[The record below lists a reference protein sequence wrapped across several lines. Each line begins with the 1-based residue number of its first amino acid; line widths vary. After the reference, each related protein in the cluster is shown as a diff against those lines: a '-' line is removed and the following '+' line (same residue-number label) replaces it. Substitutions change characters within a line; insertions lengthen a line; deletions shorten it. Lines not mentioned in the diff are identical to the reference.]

1 MTICG
6 LCIAGGLDQPKVASV
21 IGLFRRESTVDQEM
35 ARADAAVLVI
45 EEGPADSSPIL
56 GGGAAGG
63 SGATPTGTPVA
74 PKRPSSARR
83 GSLLELGASV
93 DPIPEEEAG
102 EDIV

>member
-1 MTICG
+1 
-6 LCIAGGLDQPKVASV
+6 VASV

-45 EEGPADSSPIL
+45 EEGPADGSPIL
-56 GGGAAGG
+56 GGGAGASGG
-63 SGATPTGTPVA
+63 SGSTPPIA